1 MNKLDKSTELIEE
14 LKGSF
19 NSELHNIRKLKFLQ
33 KKKHA
38 SSGGSSSNMQIILEN
53 LPGIERKTMSSH
65 SNKLLNSVQVVGD
78 LVKELL
84 SKISN
89 CTETILNP
97 NT

>member
-1 MNKLDKSTELIEE
+1 
-14 LKGSF
+14 
-19 NSELHNIRKLKFLQ
+19 
-33 KKKHA
+33 
-38 SSGGSSSNMQIILEN
+38 MQIILEN